1 MVGLSGNLANFCPK
15 QVCVRGNR
23 GEGLGGHTSWEEQ
36 EERQQGK
43 RWWWW
48 WWLDWTPRGRASGF
62 SAGAYKGR
70 GRGGGEEEEELGQMR
85 ERGLFFP
92 STLHRARLS

>member
-1 MVGLSGNLANFCPK
+1 M
-15 QVCVRGNR
+15 
-23 GEGLGGHTSWEEQ
+23 
-36 EERQQGK
+36 
-43 RWWWW
+43 
-48 WWLDWTPRGRASGF
+48 DWTPRGRASGF